1 MKIVKK
7 SKMPDG
13 TDIQIEDWKNVYS
26 HIKTLS
32 IATYPK
38 AKNTSMSG
46 FIERNKTFRLELS
59 KLENDEQVENIFN
72 ELEKGTISLEE
83 LSDYFYNGH
92 KDMYYLGMVDNEE
105 LQKELDEEI

>member
-26 HIKTLS
+26 
-32 IATYPK
+32 K

-105 LQKELDEEI
+105 LQEELDEEI

>member
-1 MKIVKK
+1 
-7 SKMPDG
+7 
-13 TDIQIEDWKNVYS
+13 
-26 HIKTLS
+26 
-32 IATYPK
+32 
-38 AKNTSMSG
+38 MSG

-105 LQKELDEEI
+105 LQEELDEEI

>member
-46 FIERNKTFRLELS
+46 FIERNKTFRL
-59 KLENDEQVENIFN
+59 
-72 ELEKGTISLEE
+72 
-83 LSDYFYNGH
+83 
-92 KDMYYLGMVDNEE
+92 
-105 LQKELDEEI
+105 